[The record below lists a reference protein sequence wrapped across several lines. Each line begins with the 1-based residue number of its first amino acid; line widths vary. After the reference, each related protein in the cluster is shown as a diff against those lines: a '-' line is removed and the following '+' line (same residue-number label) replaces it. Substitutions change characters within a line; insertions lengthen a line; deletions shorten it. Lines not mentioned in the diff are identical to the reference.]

1 MQLLTLSQMA
11 ERCNRSTKTF
21 RKYVL
26 EYDVPHIRM
35 GRDLLFDENKVHA
48 HLEKITE
55 RRRIRR
61 VAHAAPRVRA
71 RVVKGQSRLA
81 DALGL

>member
-1 MQLLTLSQMA
+1 MLTLSEMA
-11 ERCNRSTKTF
+11 KRVNRSTKTF

-35 GRDLLFDENKVHA
+35 GRDLLFDEGKTLA

-55 RRRIRR
+55 QNK
-61 VAHAAPRVRA
+61 AK
-71 RVVKGQSRLA
+71 RVVSTKSEIRSRVVGPKSRLSE
-81 DALGL
+81 ALGL